1 MKTRFLYILLL
12 LILANSMWSCSTK
25 KNTWATRSYHQTKT
39 KYNIYYNGAISFKEG
54 EEAIREANKDDYSS
68 VLNLYAVSNHQAAEA
83 SQSQME
89 RTIEKCRKC
98 IKLHSIK
105 TQPKVDHEKK
115 RKNPEY
121 AAWLEQEEFNNQ
133 MGKAWLLLG
142 KAIQGVYGIR
152 VQLHRYKQCLYR
164 YGYSVC
170 YKKF

>member
-83 SQSQME
+83 SQSQKE
-89 RTIEKCRKC
+89 RTI
-98 IKLHSIK
+98 
-105 TQPKVDHEKK
+105 
-115 RKNPEY
+115 
-121 AAWLEQEEFNNQ
+121 
-133 MGKAWLLLG
+133 
-142 KAIQGVYGIR
+142 
-152 VQLHRYKQCLYR
+152 
-164 YGYSVC
+164 
-170 YKKF
+170 